1 MLSYKDNTWK
11 SASGRGDVTAL
22 LTAPCP
28 RTSGCLVEGKAAT
41 LPVGTRPQGGCH
53 GSSPGGSRRGGG

>member
-1 MLSYKDNTWK
+1 MFSYKNNTWK

-41 LPVGTRPQGGCH
+41 LPVGTQPWEPAWGEQG
-53 GSSPGGSRRGGG
+53 GGSRASD